1 MPHHVVIRLP
11 DGRIACADYRQPV
24 VRSMRKINDAIS
36 RCKLP
41 DPALYEPISAWLD
54 QHLDQ
59 SAVCH
64 AGLSPSGLPCGH
76 D

>member
-1 MPHHVVIRLP
+1 MPLHVVIRLP
-11 DGRIACADYRQPV
+11 DDRIACADYREPV
-24 VRSMRKINDAIS
+24 VKAMRKINSALGQG
-36 RCKLP
+36 REP
-41 DPALYEPISAWLD
+41 DWADYITVAEWLD
-54 QHLDQ
+54 EYAEQ